1 MEKRIAFEDLLPFHF
16 PKAAEQEKRG
26 YKGGCNVV
34 DLSRERDIDPEF
46 HALLFEVFA
55 RG

>member
-16 PKAAEQEKRG
+16 AEPKKSEKKG
-26 YKGGCNVV
+26 MKGGKVVEV
-34 DLSRERDIDPEF
+34 DLSKDEIVPEY
-46 HALLFEVFA
+46 HAILFEVFA

>member
-16 PKAAEQEKRG
+16 PKSEKSEKKG
-26 YKGGCNVV
+26 YEGGKVV
-34 DLSRERDIDPEF
+34 DLSKDEIVPEY
-46 HALLFEVFA
+46 HAILFEVFA

>member
-1 MEKRIAFEDLLPFHF
+1 MEKMIRFEDLLPIQFL
-16 PKAAEQEKRG
+16 KSEDSEKKG
-26 YKGGCNVV
+26 YAGGCKVV

>member
-1 MEKRIAFEDLLPFHF
+1 MEKMVRFEDLLPFHF
-16 PKAAEQEKRG
+16 PKSEDSGKKG
-26 YKGGCNVV
+26 HKGGVV

>member
-1 MEKRIAFEDLLPFHF
+1 MEKMIRFEDLLPFHF
-16 PKAAEQEKRG
+16 PKSEDSGKKGYEGGKR
-26 YKGGCNVV
+26 VI
-34 DLSRERDIDPEF
+34 DLSREKDIDPEF

>member
-16 PKAAEQEKRG
+16 PKSEKSEKKG
-26 YKGGCNVV
+26 YEGGCKVI

>member
-16 PKAAEQEKRG
+16 PKSAEQEKKG
-26 YKGGCNVV
+26 YEGGSIVV
-34 DLSRERDIDPEF
+34 DLSRERDIDPDF
-46 HALLFEVFA
+46 HAILFEVFA

>member
-16 PKAAEQEKRG
+16 PKSEDSGKKG
-26 YKGGCNVV
+26 YEGGKMVI
-34 DLSRERDIDPEF
+34 DLSHERDISPEF